1 MVHHKD
7 FAGHWRSNAL
17 EGFVEGGNSLVD
29 MEVNIRSCLAAH
41 DIAAVGLPIHL
52 DPG

>member
-29 MEVNIRSCLAAH
+29 MEVNIHSCLHNVSSGREA
-41 DIAAVGLPIHL
+41 IL
-52 DPG
+52 